1 MRNSYITSQVSCQK
15 HSRQAR
21 QPEKTKLPG
30 QNLGEPASS
39 RAKICASFAQV
50 SGTSSKEGL
59 FTPWVKRLAA

>member
-39 RAKICASFAQV
+39 RAKICTSFAQV
-50 SGTSSKEGL
+50 FRHIIQRRIVYSLG
-59 FTPWVKRLAA
+59 

>member
-50 SGTSSKEGL
+50 FRHIIQRRIVYSLG
-59 FTPWVKRLAA
+59 